1 MTKFYPLPEVE
12 GAVVK
17 EKIMDIDS
25 KKLACVIARTLDDKL
40 GKDITILNISNVSS
54 LADYFVIVTGDSTP
68 QVKALMNNTKEKIKE
83 FFSRSPIRMENDTKN
98 RWNLLDYGDV
108 IVHILHKDERE
119 TYAIEKFWSNA
130 FSIAEDEWKS
140 LSEEYKE
147 F

>member
-1 MTKFYPLPEVE
+1 MTNEL
-12 GAVVK
+12 
-17 EKIMDIDS
+17 DS
-25 KKLACVIARTLDDKL
+25 KKLACVIARTLDEKL

-68 QVKALMNNTKEKIKE
+68 QVKALMNNTKERIKE
-83 FFSRSPIRMENDTKN
+83 LFSRLPVRFENDARN

-108 IVHILHKDERE
+108 VVHILHKEERQ

-130 FSIAEDEWKS
+130 FSIPEEEWKEI
-140 LSEEYKE
+140 SEDYKE

>member
-1 MTKFYPLPEVE
+1 MTK
-12 GAVVK
+12 
-17 EKIMDIDS
+17 DIDS

-40 GKDITILNISNVSS
+40 GKNITILNISNVSS

-68 QVKALMNNTKEKIKE
+68 HVKALMNNTKEKIKE
-83 FFSRSPIRMENDTKN
+83 YFSRSPIRMENDAKN

-108 IVHILHKDERE
+108 IVHILHKEERE

-130 FSIAEDEWKS
+130 FSINEDEWKS

>member
-1 MTKFYPLPEVE
+1 MTEEL
-12 GAVVK
+12 
-17 EKIMDIDS
+17 DS

-68 QVKALMNNTKEKIKE
+68 QVKALMNNTKDRIKE
-83 FFSRSPIRMENDTKN
+83 LFFFSPIRIENDTKN

-108 IVHILHKDERE
+108 VVHILHKEERE
-119 TYAIEKFWSNA
+119 MYAIEKFWSNA
-130 FSIAEDEWKS
+130 FSVPEDEWKK
-140 LSEEYKE
+140 LSEDYKQ

>member
-1 MTKFYPLPEVE
+1 MSEEL
-12 GAVVK
+12 
-17 EKIMDIDS
+17 DS

-68 QVKALMNNTKEKIKE
+68 QVKALMNNTKERIKE
-83 FFSRSPIRMENDTKN
+83 LFSRAPVRMENDLKN

-108 IVHILHKDERE
+108 VVHILHKDERE

-130 FSIAEDEWKS
+130 FSIAEDEWHEISKDY
-140 LSEEYKE
+140 SE

>member
-1 MTKFYPLPEVE
+1 MTEEL
-12 GAVVK
+12 
-17 EKIMDIDS
+17 DS

-68 QVKALMNNTKEKIKE
+68 QVKALMNNTKERIKE
-83 FFSRSPIRMENDTKN
+83 LFSRAPIRMENDLKN

-108 IVHILHKDERE
+108 VVHILHKEERE

-130 FSIAEDEWKS
+130 FSIAEDEWREISKDY
-140 LSEEYKE
+140 SE